1 MFRPMFRPM
10 FRLTLASAV
19 VAFALAVPAHAE
31 NPEFNAVLGVDAPT
45 SADSALMG
53 RYEGAFIVGQTN
65 KAFDELTLPD
75 GPAEG
80 EDYSD
85 AKKFTS
91 TITVQGRVTRTL
103 YVAPQGRSSLEVFGN
118 HIDEL
123 KAKGFES
130 VFECAREACG
140 PSFKV
145 LKYSWDNKQAVVVS
159 EGAEQVR
166 KMASEAMFDRVI
178 DPRYALLKSGEA
190 GQETYVAVFAAQ
202 NQGGT
207 FGDMSEALQDRV
219 GVLLEVVEPKAR
231 ERKIV
236 TLTAGEIGSNLI
248 NDGKAVIYGIYF
260 DFDKATIKAQS
271 QEQLDQILSFLQSTD
286 GATFYIVGHTDNQG
300 KLDYNTKLSQARA
313 AAVVKALVRMG
324 ADAGKLSPK
333 GVGPL
338 APAATN
344 DSEKGRALNRR
355 VELVRQ

>member
-1 MFRPMFRPM
+1 MFRH
-10 FRLTLASAV
+10 TLAAASLALLL
-19 VAFALAVPAHAE
+19 VAPALAGNAEFVATLQKDAAGAADVP
-31 NPEFNAVLGVDAPT
+31 LT
-45 SADSALMG
+45 G
-53 RYEGAFIVGQTN
+53 RYEGAFIVGQTK
-65 KAFDELTLPD
+65 KAFDELTLPS
-75 GPAEG
+75 GAAEG
-80 EDYSD
+80 EEYDD
-85 AKKFTS
+85 RKKFAASVT
-91 TITVQGRVTRTL
+91 TQGKVTRTL
-103 YVAPQGRSSLEVFGN
+103 YVSPSGRSSLEVFGN

-178 DPRYALLKSGEA
+178 DPRYALLKSGAA
-190 GQETYVAVFAAQ
+190 GNETYVAVFAAQ

-231 ERKIV
+231 EQKIV
-236 TLTAGEIGSNLI
+236 TLLSGEIGSNLI

-260 DFDKATIKAQS
+260 DFDKATIRPES
-271 QEQLDQILSFLQSTD
+271 QEQLDEILAFLQSTD
-286 GATFYIVGHTDNQG
+286 GATFYIVGHTDNEG

-324 ADAGKLSPK
+324 ADPTKLSPK

-344 DSEKGRALNRR
+344 DNEEGRALNRR
-355 VELVRQ
+355 VEMVRQ